1 MQLIVLQRQ
10 KGGKTMLKKCKDFQD
25 LLRCINEQK
34 RTTNENLK
42 KQSMKA
48 SWRTLKD
55 ILTETDYMISLIEE
69 NAHEYFFANS
79 VSEYRMEIT
88 ACFGE
93 EPMVDG
99 EHVKM
104 SRIYRLFN
112 DAEMNTYG
120 IIILVEDI

>member
-1 MQLIVLQRQ
+1 
-10 KGGKTMLKKCKDFQD
+10 MLKKCKDFQD
-25 LLRCINEQK
+25 LLRCIKEQK
-34 RTTNENLK
+34 RTTKENLK

-55 ILTETDYMISLIEE
+55 ILTETDSMISLIEE
-69 NAHEYFFANS
+69 NAHEYIFANS

-104 SRIYRLFN
+104 SRIYRLFD
-112 DAEMNTYG
+112 DAEKNTYG